1 MQLRSTIV
9 VLLLTVLLSANV
21 RTHAQQQKKPT
32 AAELQTT
39 MRVLWEDHI
48 TWTRNVIFNVID
60 ELPGTN
66 EAVARLLQNQADIG
80 NAIKPFYGDAAGN
93 QLTAL
98 LRDHILIAA
107 DILTALDDGNTAA
120 LNEAIARWYANA
132 DDIAAFLAA
141 ANAAWPLAEMKAMM
155 REHLDLT
162 TQEAVARK
170 QGNYAADVAAYD
182 EIHRQ
187 ILAMADMLTA
197 GIVQQFPD
205 KFKGGCPVTDGKMNH
220 QSMIIASLE
229 QNAPNPFNER
239 TLIGYYLPETVKQA
253 ELVIYGER
261 GNLVRRISLPE
272 RGTGSV
278 TLHAAGLQKGVYTYS
293 IIADGQAA
301 DTKKLLLY

>member
-1 MQLRSTIV
+1 M
-9 VLLLTVLLSANV
+9 LLLTVLITTSV
-21 RTHAQQQKKPT
+21 SSHAQHQKKQT
-32 AAELQTT
+32 ATELQAG
-39 MRVLWEDHI
+39 MRMLWEDHI
-48 TWTRNVIFNVID
+48 TWTRNVIFNLID
-60 ELPGTN
+60 ELPGTT
-66 EAVARLLQNQADIG
+66 EAVNRLLQNQADIG

-107 DILTALDDGNTAA
+107 DILTALDDGNTTA
-120 LNEAIARWYANA
+120 LNESIARWYANA

-141 ANAAWPLAEMKAMM
+141 ANPAWPLAEMKAMM

-182 EIHRQ
+182 AIHQQ

-205 KFKGGCPVTDGKMNH
+205 KFKGGCPVTDAKMNH
-220 QSMIIASLE
+220 QSMSIASLE

-239 TLIGYYLPETVKQA
+239 TLIGYFLPGTVKQA
-253 ELVIYGER
+253 ELVVYGEH
-261 GNLVRRISLPE
+261 GNLVRRIILPA
-272 RGTGSV
+272 RGTGNV
-278 TLHAAGLQKGVYTYS
+278 TLHASGLQKGVYTYS
-293 IIADGQAA
+293 IIADGQPA